1 MCVERNILNALRPE
15 EKPVSTIIISL
26 PDKIRIVFDENIS
39 EEILRRILKASE
51 VLND

>member
-1 MCVERNILNALRPE
+1 MSLRG
-15 EKPVSTIIISL
+15 
-26 PDKIRIVFDENIS
+26 KIKIEFDENIS